1 VKNQEEKVKRL
12 PKNEKKKEFLGLKL
26 SSRLMELLAKLQ
38 EVELEDF
45 EMDVGN
51 LEIWIQPGA
60 VAAPMVAQPK
70 VAPPVKVKPTEII
83 ETEFIPPVETYPGKV
98 VEVKLGATRSD
109 GGTRGKPVIVGGET
123 TPAFY
128 TFERPTPHP
137 PVIALDVFD
146 MKVPLPK
153 AVKMHVR
160 DVLEDP
166 AAWAKL
172 AVEKFGADLITLHLI
187 SIDPLLKD
195 ASPQEAVKTVENVV
209 QAMDVPLVI
218 GGCGDPKKDA
228 DMFEAV
234 AETFAGERFLIS
246 SITRDMDVE
255 RCAKFVNKN
264 GHVALSFTPMDLNL
278 ARELN
283 RKLYDFLPKKDIVMD
298 LTTAALGYG
307 LDYAF
312 TNMERAR
319 LAALMGDP
327 ELAHPMSSGT
337 TNAWAAREAW
347 MKMGSE
353 WEPRELRGPLW
364 EVTTALTLLL
374 AGVDLFMM
382 MHPAAVKTL
391 KDMINQL
398 ASGSSGNAD
407 ALAEWVSMK
416 V

>member
-1 VKNQEEKVKRL
+1 LPEKEKEE
-12 PKNEKKKEFLGLKL
+12 NALGLKL
-26 SSRLMELLAKLQ
+26 SPRLLELLAKLQ
-38 EVELEDF
+38 EIELEDF
-45 EMDVGN
+45 EMDVGD
-51 LEIWIQPGA
+51 LEVWLQPGA
-60 VAAPMVAQPK
+60 VAPPVI
-70 VAPPVKVKPTEII
+70 APPKITPPAKAKPRAIVEA
-83 ETEFIPPVETYPGKV
+83 EFVPPIETYPAKI
-98 VEVKLGATRSD
+98 VEVKLGATKSE
-109 GGTRGKPVIVGGET
+109 GGTRGKSIIIGGET

-137 PVIALDVFD
+137 PVVTLDVFD
-146 MKVPLPK
+146 MEVPLAK
-153 AVKMHVR
+153 AVKIHLK
-160 DVLEDP
+160 DVLGDP

-172 AVEKFGADLITLHLI
+172 AVEKFGADLVTIHLI
-187 SIDPLLKD
+187 SVDPLLKD
-195 ASPQEAVKTVENVV
+195 ASPKEAVKTVEEIA
-209 QAMDVPLVI
+209 QAVDVPLVI
-218 GGCGDPKKDA
+218 GGCGDPVKDA
-228 DMFEAV
+228 AV
-234 AETFAGERFLIS
+234 FAEVAKTFVGERFLIS

-255 RCAKFVNKN
+255 KCAKFVKKN

-283 RKLYDFLPKKDIVMD
+283 RRLYDFLPKEDIIMD

-319 LAALMGDP
+319 LAGLMGDP

-347 MKMGSE
+347 LKMAPE

-364 EVTTALTLLL
+364 EVATALTLLL

-391 KDMINQL
+391 KDITKQL
-398 ASGSSGNAD
+398 TGEGSDNAD
-407 ALAEWVSMK
+407 RLVEWVSMK
-416 V
+416 I

>member
-1 VKNQEEKVKRL
+1 MKTL
-12 PKNEKKKEFLGLKL
+12 PKKEKEEALGIKL
-26 SSRLMELLAKLQ
+26 SPRLVELLAKLQ
-38 EVELEDF
+38 EIELEDF
-45 EMDVGN
+45 EMSVGD

-60 VAAPMVAQPK
+60 VAAPSVAPPK
-70 VAPPVKVKPTEII
+70 IAPPVKAKPTQII
-83 ETEFIPPVETYPGKV
+83 ETEFMPPIETYPGKV
-98 VEVKLGATRSD
+98 VEVKLGATKSE
-109 GGTRGKPVIVGGET
+109 GGTRRKSIIIGGEA

-128 TFERPTPHP
+128 TFERPMPHP
-137 PVIALDVFD
+137 PVIAVDVFD

-153 AVKMHVR
+153 AVKMHVK
-160 DVLEDP
+160 DVMEDP
-166 AAWAKL
+166 AGWAKL
-172 AVEKFGADLITLHLI
+172 AVEKFGADLLTVHLI
-187 SIDPLLKD
+187 SIDPLIRD
-195 ASPQEAVKTVENVV
+195 ASPKEAVKTIEEVA
-209 QAMDVPLVI
+209 QAVDVPLII
-218 GGCGDPKKDA
+218 GGCGDPVKDA
-228 DMFEAV
+228 DVFEAV
-234 AETFAGERFLIS
+234 AETFSGERFLIS

-255 RCAKFVNKN
+255 RCAKFIKKN

-283 RKLYDFLPKKDIVMD
+283 RRLYDYLPKEDIVMD

-347 MKMGSE
+347 LEMAPE

-364 EVTTALTLLL
+364 EVTTALALLL
-374 AGVDLFMM
+374 TGVDLFMM

-391 KDMINQL
+391 KDVINQL
-398 ASGSSGNAD
+398 LGGSSANAD
-407 ALAEWVSMK
+407 RFVEWVSMK
-416 V
+416 I

>member
-1 VKNQEEKVKRL
+1 L
-12 PKNEKKKEFLGLKL
+12 AEKKEKDENVLGLKL
-26 SSRLMELLAKLQ
+26 NSRLLELLAKLQ

-45 EMDVGN
+45 EMEVGD
-51 LEIWIQPGA
+51 LEIWLQPGA
-60 VAAPMVAQPK
+60 VAVPPAVAPPK
-70 VAPPVKVKPTEII
+70 VAPPVKAKPTRII
-83 ETEFIPPVETYPGKV
+83 EAEFVPPVETYPGKV
-98 VEVKLGATRSD
+98 VEVKLGATKSE
-109 GGTRGKPVIVGGET
+109 GGTRGKTVVIGGET

-137 PVIALDVFD
+137 PVISIDVFD
-146 MKVPLPK
+146 MEVPLAK
-153 AVKMHVR
+153 AVKMHVK
-160 DVLEDP
+160 DVLGDP

-172 AVEKFGADLITLHLI
+172 AVDKFGADMITIHLI
-187 SIDPLLKD
+187 SIDPLVKD
-195 ASPQEAVKTVENVV
+195 ASPKEAVKTVEAVA
-209 QAMDVPLVI
+209 QAVDVPLVI
-218 GGCGDPKKDA
+218 GGCGDPVKDA
-228 DMFEAV
+228 DVFQEV
-234 AETFAGERFLIS
+234 CETFAGERFLIS

-255 RCAKFVNKN
+255 RCAKFVKKN

-283 RKLYDFLPKKDIVMD
+283 RRLYDFLPKEDIVMD

-347 MKMGSE
+347 MKMAPE

-364 EVTTALTLLL
+364 EVVTALTLLL

-382 MHPAAVKTL
+382 MHPAAVKTV
-391 KDMINQL
+391 KDVIAQL
-398 ASGSSGNAD
+398 MGGGSGNAER
-407 ALAEWVSMK
+407 LVEWVTVK

>member
-1 VKNQEEKVKRL
+1 MKGLPENEKEEKS
-12 PKNEKKKEFLGLKL
+12 LGLKL
-26 SSRLMELLAKLQ
+26 SPRLLELLAKLQ
-38 EVELEDF
+38 EIELEDF
-45 EMDVGN
+45 EMDVGD

-60 VAAPMVAQPK
+60 VAAPVIAPPR
-70 VAPPVKVKPTEII
+70 VAPPLKVKPTEIM
-83 ETEFIPPVETYPGKV
+83 ETEFVPPVETYPGKV
-98 VEVKLGATRSD
+98 VEVKLGATKSE
-109 GGTRGKPVIVGGET
+109 GGTRGKSIIIGGET

-128 TFERPTPHP
+128 TFERLTPHS

-146 MKVPLPK
+146 MEVPLAK
-153 AVKMHVR
+153 AVKMHVK
-160 DVLEDP
+160 DVLGDP

-172 AVEKFGADLITLHLI
+172 AVEKFGADLVTIHLI
-187 SIDPLLKD
+187 SVDPLLKD
-195 ASPQEAVKTVENVV
+195 TSPKEAVKTVEEVA
-209 QAMDVPLVI
+209 QAVDVPLVI
-218 GGCGDPKKDA
+218 GGCGDASKDA
-228 DMFEAV
+228 DVFKKV
-234 AETFAGERFLIS
+234 SETFAGERFLIS

-255 RCAKFVNKN
+255 RCAKFIKKH
-264 GHVALSFTPMDLNL
+264 GQVALSFTPMDLNL

-283 RKLYDFLPKKDIVMD
+283 RRLYDFLPKEDIVMD

-347 MKMGSE
+347 MKMAPE

-364 EVTTALTLLL
+364 EVITALTLLL

-391 KDMINQL
+391 RDIANQL
-398 ASGSSGNAD
+398 LGGGSGNAD
-407 ALAEWVSMK
+407 KLVEWVSTK
-416 V
+416 I

>member
-1 VKNQEEKVKRL
+1 L
-12 PKNEKKKEFLGLKL
+12 ADKKKKDEDGGINFSPDLLD
-26 SSRLMELLAKLQ
+26 LLAKFQ

-45 EMDVGN
+45 E
-51 LEIWIQPGA
+51 LEVADLELWLESGA
-60 VAAPMVAQPK
+60 LPRQLVPQLRAAPGVRGKPAELLKTQFM
-70 VAPPVKVKPTEII
+70 PPI
-83 ETEFIPPVETYPGKV
+83 ETYPGKI
-98 VEVKLGATRSD
+98 VEVKLGATKGEGGSRGRSV
-109 GGTRGKPVIVGGET
+109 VIGGET
-123 TPAFY
+123 SPAFY
-128 TFERPTPHP
+128 TFERPVVHP
-137 PVIALDVFD
+137 PVVTLDVFD
-146 MKVPLPK
+146 MALPLSK
-153 AVKMHVR
+153 AVKMHVKE
-160 DVLEDP
+160 VIGDP

-172 AVEKFGADLITLHLI
+172 AVEKFGADMVTVHLI

-195 ASPQEAVKTVENVV
+195 ATPKDAVKTVEEIL
-209 QAMDVPLVI
+209 QAVDVPLVI
-218 GGCGDPKKDA
+218 GGCGDPVKDT
-228 DMFEAV
+228 AV
-234 AETFAGERFLIS
+234 FTEITETFAGERFLIS
-246 SITRDMDVE
+246 SLTQDMDVE
-255 RCAKFVNKN
+255 RCAKFVKKN

-283 RKLYDFLPKKDIVMD
+283 RRLYDHLGKEDIIMD

-319 LAALMGDP
+319 LAGLMGDP

-347 MKMGSE
+347 LKMSPE

-391 KDMINQL
+391 KEVTGKL
-398 ASGSSGNAD
+398 VSGKKAD
-407 ALAEWVSMK
+407 ASKFADWIYLK
-416 V
+416 P

>member
-1 VKNQEEKVKRL
+1 MADK
-12 PKNEKKKEFLGLKL
+12 KKKEDNSGLPFSPDL
-26 SSRLMELLAKLQ
+26 LELLAKFQ
-38 EVELEDF
+38 EIELEDF
-45 EMDVGN
+45 A
-51 LEIWIQPGA
+51 LEAADLELWFGA
-60 VAAPMVAQPK
+60 GGVPAQFLPPPK
-70 VAPPVKVKPTEII
+70 VAPAVKSKPSELLKTR
-83 ETEFIPPVETYPGKV
+83 FVPPVETYPGKI
-98 VEVKLGATRSD
+98 VEVKLGATKGE
-109 GGTRGKPVIVGGET
+109 GGTRGRSIIIGGET
-123 TPAFY
+123 SPAFY
-128 TFERPTPHP
+128 TFERSVLHP
-137 PVIALDVFD
+137 PVVTVDVFD
-146 MKVPLPK
+146 MEVPLSK
-153 AVKMHVR
+153 AVKMHVK
-160 DVLEDP
+160 DVIGDP

-172 AVEKFGADLITLHLI
+172 AVDKFGADMVTVHLI

-195 ASPQEAVKTVENVV
+195 AKPKDAVKTVEEVA
-209 QAMDVPLVI
+209 QAVDVPLVI
-218 GGCGDPKKDA
+218 GGCGDPVKDA
-228 DMFEAV
+228 DVFAEI

-246 SITRDMDVE
+246 SITQDMDVE
-255 RCAKFVNKN
+255 RCAKFVKKN

-283 RKLYDFLPKKDIVMD
+283 RRLYDFLGKEDIVMD

-319 LAALMGDP
+319 LAGLMGDV

-347 MKMGSE
+347 LKMAPE

-391 KDMINQL
+391 KEIVNHL
-398 ASGSSGNAD
+398 LSGKKAD
-407 ALAEWVSMK
+407 ASKFADWVSLK
-416 V
+416 L

>member
-1 VKNQEEKVKRL
+1 VKRL

-70 VAPPVKVKPTEII
+70 VAPPVKVKPTGII

-98 VEVKLGATRSD
+98 VEVKLGATRSE

-166 AAWAKL
+166 PAWAKL

-209 QAMDVPLVI
+209 QAVDVPLVI
-218 GGCGDPKKDA
+218 GGCGDPKKDQ

-255 RCAKFVNKN
+255 KCAKFVKKN

-337 TNAWAAREAW
+337 TNAWAARERL
-347 MKMGSE
+347 
-353 WEPRELRGPLW
+353 P
-364 EVTTALTLLL
+364 
-374 AGVDLFMM
+374 
-382 MHPAAVKTL
+382 
-391 KDMINQL
+391 
-398 ASGSSGNAD
+398 
-407 ALAEWVSMK
+407 
-416 V
+416 

>member
-1 VKNQEEKVKRL
+1 VKNL
-12 PKNEKKKEFLGLKL
+12 PKDDKKEEQALGLKL
-26 SSRLMELLAKLQ
+26 NSRLLELLAKLQ
-38 EVELEDF
+38 EIEIEDF
-45 EMDVGN
+45 NMEVGD
-51 LEIWIQPGA
+51 LELWIQPGA
-60 VAAPMVAQPK
+60 IAAPVVAPAR
-70 VAPPVKVKPTEII
+70 VAPPLKVKPSQII
-83 ETEFIPPVETYPGKV
+83 EAEFTPPIETYSGKV
-98 VEVKLGATRSD
+98 VEVKIGATKSE
-109 GGTRGKPVIVGGET
+109 GGTRGKSIVIGGET
-123 TPAFY
+123 APAFY
-128 TFERPTPHP
+128 TFEKPMPHR
-137 PVIALDVFD
+137 PVIAIDVFD

-153 AVKMHVR
+153 AVKMHVKE
-160 DVLEDP
+160 VLEDP

-172 AVEKFGADLITLHLI
+172 AVEKFEADLLTIHLI
-187 SIDPLLKD
+187 SIDPLVKD
-195 ASPQEAVKTVENVV
+195 ASPKEAVKTIEDVA
-209 QAMDVPLVI
+209 QAVDVPLII
-218 GGCGDPKKDA
+218 GGCGDPHKDA
-228 DMFEAV
+228 SVFKAV

-255 RCAKFVNKN
+255 KCAKFVKKF

-283 RKLYDFLPKKDIVMD
+283 RILYDFLPKEDIVMD

-347 MKMGSE
+347 LEMAPE

-364 EVTTALTLLL
+364 EVITASTLLL

-382 MHPAAVKTL
+382 MHPAAVKTI
-391 KDMINQL
+391 KSIIEQL
-398 ASGSSGNAD
+398 LGGSAGNAER
-407 ALAEWVSMK
+407 LVEWVSMK

>member
-1 VKNQEEKVKRL
+1 MAEKR
-12 PKNEKKKEFLGLKL
+12 EKDENAFGLKL
-26 SSRLMELLAKLQ
+26 NSRLLELLAKLQ

-45 EMDVGN
+45 EMEVGD
-51 LEIWIQPGA
+51 LEIWLQPGA
-60 VAAPMVAQPK
+60 VVVPPAVAPPK
-70 VAPPVKVKPTEII
+70 VAPPVKAKPTQII
-83 ETEFIPPVETYPGKV
+83 EAEFVPPVETYPGKV
-98 VEVKLGATRSD
+98 VEVKLGATRSE
-109 GGTRGKPVIVGGET
+109 GGTRGKTVVIGGET

-137 PVIALDVFD
+137 PVISLDVFD
-146 MKVPLPK
+146 TEVPLAK
-153 AVKMHVR
+153 AVKMHVK
-160 DVLEDP
+160 DVLGDP

-172 AVEKFGADLITLHLI
+172 AVDKFGADMITIHLI
-187 SIDPLLKD
+187 SIDPLVKD
-195 ASPQEAVKTVENVV
+195 ASPKEAVKTVEAVA
-209 QAMDVPLVI
+209 QAVDVPLII
-218 GGCGDPKKDA
+218 GGCGDPVKDA
-228 DMFEAV
+228 DVFQEV
-234 AETFAGERFLIS
+234 CETFAGERFLIS

-255 RCAKFVNKN
+255 RCAKFIKKN

-283 RKLYDFLPKKDIVMD
+283 RRLYDFLPKEDIVMD

-347 MKMGSE
+347 MKMAPE

-364 EVTTALTLLL
+364 EVVTALTLLL

-382 MHPAAVKTL
+382 MHPAAVKTV
-391 KDMINQL
+391 KDVIAQL
-398 ASGSSGNAD
+398 MGGSSGNAER
-407 ALAEWVSMK
+407 LVEWVTVK

>member
-1 VKNQEEKVKRL
+1 L
-12 PKNEKKKEFLGLKL
+12 SKKEKEESILGIKL
-26 SSRLMELLAKLQ
+26 TPRLVELLAKLQ
-38 EVELEDF
+38 EIELEDF
-45 EMDVGN
+45 EMDVGD
-51 LEIWIQPGA
+51 LELWLQPGA
-60 VAAPMVAQPK
+60 VAAPLISPPK
-70 VAPPVKVKPTEII
+70 VSMPIEAKPKKLV
-83 ETEFIPPVETYPGKV
+83 ETDFVPPVETYPGKV
-98 VEVKLGATRSD
+98 VEVTLGATKGE
-109 GGTRGKPVIVGGET
+109 GGTRGKKVTIGGET

-146 MKVPLPK
+146 MEVPLAK
-153 AVKMHVR
+153 AVKMHVKE
-160 DVLEDP
+160 VLGNP

-172 AVEKFGADLITLHLI
+172 AVEKFEADLVTIHLI
-187 SIDPLLKD
+187 SVDPLLKNS
-195 ASPQEAVKTVENVV
+195 SPKEAVKTVEEVA
-209 QAMDVPLVI
+209 QAVDVPLVI
-218 GGCGDPKKDA
+218 GGCGDPVKDA
-228 DMFEAV
+228 DVFAEV
-234 AETFAGERFLIS
+234 SETFAGERFLIN

-255 RCAKFVNKN
+255 RCAKSVKKN

-283 RKLYDFLPKKDIVMD
+283 RRLFEFLPENDIIMD

-327 ELAHPMSSGT
+327 ELAQPMSSGT

-347 MKMGSE
+347 LKMTPE

-391 KDMINQL
+391 KDVSRQL
-398 ASGSSGNAD
+398 LSGSSGNTGRFV
-407 ALAEWVSMK
+407 EWVSTK
-416 V
+416 I

>member
-1 VKNQEEKVKRL
+1 MS
-12 PKNEKKKEFLGLKL
+12 KKERGKEEDILGLKL
-26 SSRLMELLAKLQ
+26 TPRLIEALSKLQ
-38 EVELEDF
+38 EIELEDF
-45 EMDVGN
+45 ELNVGD
-51 LEIWIQPGA
+51 LEIWLQPGA
-60 VAAPMVAQPK
+60 VATPLVPQPK
-70 VAPPVKVKPTEII
+70 VPQPTVAKPKKLI
-83 ETEFIPPVETYPGKV
+83 EADFIPPVETYPGKV
-98 VEVKLGATRSD
+98 VEVTLGATKGQ
-109 GGTRGKPVIVGGET
+109 GGTRGKSVTIGGET

-146 MKVPLPK
+146 MEVPLAK
-153 AVKMHVR
+153 AVKMHVKE
-160 DVLEDP
+160 VLGDP

-172 AVEKFGADLITLHLI
+172 AVEKFEADLVTVHLI
-187 SIDPLLKD
+187 SVDPLLKNS
-195 ASPQEAVKTVENVV
+195 SPKEAVKTVEKVA
-209 QAMDVPLVI
+209 QAVDVPLVI
-218 GGCGDPKKDA
+218 GGCGDPVKDA
-228 DMFEAV
+228 DVFAEIT
-234 AETFAGERFLIS
+234 ETFAGERFLIN

-255 RCAKFVNKN
+255 RCAKFVKKN

-283 RKLYDFLPKKDIVMD
+283 RRLFEFLPQSDTMMD

-327 ELAHPMSSGT
+327 ELAQPMSSGT

-347 MKMGSE
+347 LKMTPE

-364 EVTTALTLLL
+364 EVITALTLLL

-391 KDMINQL
+391 KDVSRQL
-398 ASGSSGNAD
+398 LSCSSGNSD
-407 ALAEWVSMK
+407 RFAEWVSTK

>member
-1 VKNQEEKVKRL
+1 L
-12 PKNEKKKEFLGLKL
+12 ADKKKKDEKAGINFSPDLLDLL
-26 SSRLMELLAKLQ
+26 SKFQ

-45 EMDVGN
+45 E
-51 LEIWIQPGA
+51 LEVKDLELWFESGTLPRQLMPQPK
-60 VAAPMVAQPK
+60 AAPIIK
-70 VAPPVKVKPTEII
+70 GKPRELLKTQFMSPI
-83 ETEFIPPVETYPGKV
+83 ETYPGKI
-98 VEVKLGATRSD
+98 VEVKLGATKGE
-109 GGTRGKPVIVGGET
+109 GGSRGCSVVIGGENS
-123 TPAFY
+123 PAFY
-128 TFERPTPHP
+128 TFERPVVHP
-137 PVIALDVFD
+137 PVVTLDVFD
-146 MKVPLPK
+146 MALPLSK
-153 AVKMHVR
+153 AVKMHVKE
-160 DVLEDP
+160 VIGDP

-172 AVEKFGADLITLHLI
+172 AVENFGADMVTVHLI

-195 ASPQEAVKTVENVV
+195 ATPKDAIKTVEEILQTV
-209 QAMDVPLVI
+209 DVPLVI
-218 GGCGDPKKDA
+218 GGCGDPVKDT
-228 DMFEAV
+228 AV
-234 AETFAGERFLIS
+234 FAEITETFAGERFLIS
-246 SITRDMDVE
+246 SLTQDMDVE
-255 RCAKFVNKN
+255 RCAKFVKKN

-283 RKLYDFLPKKDIVMD
+283 RRLYDHLNKEDIIMD

-319 LAALMGDP
+319 LAGLMGDA

-347 MKMGSE
+347 LKMAPE

-391 KDMINQL
+391 KEVTGQL
-398 ASGSSGNAD
+398 VSGKKADSSSFSD
-407 ALAEWVSMK
+407 WISLK
-416 V
+416 P

>member
-1 VKNQEEKVKRL
+1 LPEKEKEE
-12 PKNEKKKEFLGLKL
+12 NALGLKL
-26 SSRLMELLAKLQ
+26 SPRLLELLAKLQ
-38 EVELEDF
+38 EIELEDF
-45 EMDVGN
+45 EMDVGD
-51 LEIWIQPGA
+51 LEVWLQPGA
-60 VAAPMVAQPK
+60 VAPPVI
-70 VAPPVKVKPTEII
+70 APPKITPPAKAKPRAIVEA
-83 ETEFIPPVETYPGKV
+83 EFVPPIETYPAKI
-98 VEVKLGATRSD
+98 VEVKLGATKSE
-109 GGTRGKPVIVGGET
+109 GGTRGKSIIIGGET

-137 PVIALDVFD
+137 PVVTLDVFD
-146 MKVPLPK
+146 MEVPLAK
-153 AVKMHVR
+153 AVKIHLK
-160 DVLEDP
+160 DVLGDP

-172 AVEKFGADLITLHLI
+172 AVEKFGADLVTIHLI
-187 SIDPLLKD
+187 SVDPLLKD
-195 ASPQEAVKTVENVV
+195 ASPKEAVKTVEEIA
-209 QAMDVPLVI
+209 QAVDVPLVI
-218 GGCGDPKKDA
+218 GGCGDPVKDA
-228 DMFEAV
+228 AV
-234 AETFAGERFLIS
+234 FAEVAKTFVGERFLIS

-255 RCAKFVNKN
+255 KCAKFVKKN

-283 RKLYDFLPKKDIVMD
+283 RRLYDFLPKEDIIMD

-319 LAALMGDP
+319 LAGLMGDP

-347 MKMGSE
+347 LKMAPE

-364 EVTTALTLLL
+364 EVATALTLLL

-391 KDMINQL
+391 KDITKQL
-398 ASGSSGNAD
+398 TGEGSDNAD
-407 ALAEWVSMK
+407 KLVEWVSMK
-416 V
+416 I